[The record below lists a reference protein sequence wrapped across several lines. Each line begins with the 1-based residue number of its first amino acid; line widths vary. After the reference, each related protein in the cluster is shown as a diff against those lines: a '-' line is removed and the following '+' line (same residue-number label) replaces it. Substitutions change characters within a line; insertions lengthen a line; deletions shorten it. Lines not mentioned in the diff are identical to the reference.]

1 MRAKPRLLGVHS
13 RRHATAMPLLA
24 LNTVLPQSLRVKYH
38 LLVGALPIGLMLGAL
53 ALPWA
58 LSSRLDDT
66 LGLPLQGPLLQRPGE
81 LLLMVALILAALLLM
96 LLGYSLGWVFNAL
109 ISRHL
114 LGWSPEQV
122 RAVYL
127 RSEVPAHWLKPGAG
141 DVADADARS
150 IAEWETQRQGG
161 AWRFVALRGVL
172 AWGVPMFL
180 MVYLV
185 PTLFKAQPISP
196 ASLLAYAGLWA
207 AGGAVFG
214 VVMWRSGESNYRK
227 LMDRR
232 PR

>member
-1 MRAKPRLLGVHS
+1 
-13 RRHATAMPLLA
+13 MPLLA

-58 LSSRLDDT
+58 LSSRLDDA
-66 LGLPLQGPLLQRPGE
+66 LGLPLQGPLVQRPGG
-81 LLLMVALILAALLLM
+81 LMLVVALILAALLLM
-96 LLGYSLGWVFNAL
+96 LLGYALGWVFNAL

-141 DVADADARS
+141 DAADADARS
-150 IAEWETQRQGG
+150 IADWETQRQGG
-161 AWRFVALRGVL
+161 AWRFIALRGVL
-172 AWGVPMFL
+172 AWGAPMYL

-185 PTLFKAQPISP
+185 PALLKSQPISP
-196 ASLLAYAGLWA
+196 ESLIAYAGLWA
-207 AGGAVFG
+207 TTGAVFG
-214 VVMWRSGESNYRK
+214 AVMWWNGQSNYRK
-227 LMDRR
+227 LKDRR
-232 PR
+232 LR